1 MVPPIDKPRLEI
13 LGCRFDP
20 VGLEEVVAHVM
31 EWCRGP
37 RRPHRVV
44 TMNVAGLELLRRNRE
59 MQAASESADLVVAD
73 GVPLVWASRML
84 RRPLPSRVAGVDLM
98 QAVLA
103 AGAKEKRRVW
113 FLGAR
118 EEVVQE
124 VVRRCGAL
132 YPGLEVAGFRN
143 GYFAPG
149 DHAALVKTIHDAR
162 PDLLFVG
169 MPSPFKETW
178 IHQHAAELDVPFML
192 GVGGS
197 FDVFAGRIRR
207 APRWIQ
213 SIGME
218 WGWRLAM
225 EPRKLW
231 RRYLVSNTAF
241 LARLMKALVT
251 PSQRG

>member
-1 MVPPIDKPRLEI
+1 MRHDTAMR
-13 LGCRFDP
+13 
-20 VGLEEVVAHVM
+20 
-31 EWCRGP
+31 
-37 RRPHRVV
+37 
-44 TMNVAGLELLRRNRE
+44 
-59 MQAASESADLVVAD
+59 QACESADLVVAD
-73 GVPLVWASRML
+73 GVPLVWASRLL
-84 RRPLPSRVAGVDLM
+84 RGPLPSRVAGVDLM
-98 QAVLA
+98 QALLA
-103 AGAKEKRRVW
+103 AAAQEQRRVY

-118 EEVVQE
+118 EEVVRE
-124 VVRRCGAL
+124 VVRRCGER
-132 YPGLEVAGFRN
+132 YPGLVVAGFRN
-143 GYFAPG
+143 GYFAL
-149 DHAALVKTIHDAR
+149 DEHAALARAIHDAH

-178 IHQHAAELDVPFML
+178 IHQHAAELEVPFML

-213 SIGME
+213 QIGME

-241 LARLMKALVT
+241 LVRLVGALLR
-251 PSQRG
+251 PRAAA